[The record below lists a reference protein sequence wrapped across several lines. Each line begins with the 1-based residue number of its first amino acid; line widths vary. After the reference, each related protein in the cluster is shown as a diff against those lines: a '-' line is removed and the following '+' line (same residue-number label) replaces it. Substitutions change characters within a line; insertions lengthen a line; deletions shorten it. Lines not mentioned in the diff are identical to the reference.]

1 MAARVSGVDDGAE
14 SVSENKHPALP
25 VQSYPILSSTPQA
38 FNKIQVPSHMHQ
50 MGYRDKAW
58 SVNRLGAIAAK

>member
-1 MAARVSGVDDGAE
+1 MAADPTNQHAA
-14 SVSENKHPALP
+14 PP
-25 VQSYPILSSTPQA
+25 PPPQA

-58 SVNRLGAIAAK
+58 SVNRLGTIAAK